1 MEDKSL
7 IESIEM
13 PDEDLMKL
21 ADNIVALIEESK
33 QQLAISI
40 NRTIKT
46 NIGMLDD
53 ILLNL
58 NNKVMQEQSMVR
70 IYFLVLQ
77 KFFVQKL
84 DVVTAVQILI
94 I

>member
-33 QQLAISI
+33 
-40 NRTIKT
+40 
-46 NIGMLDD
+46 
-53 ILLNL
+53 
-58 NNKVMQEQSMVR
+58 
-70 IYFLVLQ
+70 
-77 KFFVQKL
+77 
-84 DVVTAVQILI
+84 
-94 I
+94 

>member
-46 NIGMLDD
+46 TYWNVGRYI
-53 ILLNL
+53 LNL

>member
-21 ADNIVALIEESK
+21 V
-33 QQLAISI
+33 
-40 NRTIKT
+40 
-46 NIGMLDD
+46 
-53 ILLNL
+53 
-58 NNKVMQEQSMVR
+58 
-70 IYFLVLQ
+70 YFLVLQ

-84 DVVTAVQILI
+84 DVVTAVQILTI
-94 I
+94 